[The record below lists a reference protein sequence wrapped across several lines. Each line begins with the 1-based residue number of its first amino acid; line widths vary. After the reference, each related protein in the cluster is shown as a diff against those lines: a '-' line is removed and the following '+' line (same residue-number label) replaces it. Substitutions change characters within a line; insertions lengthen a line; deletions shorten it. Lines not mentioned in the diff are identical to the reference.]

1 MIIMQKRVLVI
12 MMEETIIRQLSGILI
27 LGIILIALYVKSE

>member
-27 LGIILIALYVKSE
+27 LGIILIAL

>member
-12 MMEETIIRQLSGILI
+12 MMEETIIRQLSAILI